1 MRPPYDVRMGIWK
14 RFVRLVRSLF
24 HREESMEQLAT
35 RMDETY
41 REQTRLL
48 QQVRR
53 GVADVATSR
62 KRVEVQLAALRQTE
76 AQLDDEAR
84 QAVSRGD
91 DAAARSALGRKVELE
106 KAETDLAERHASL
119 KAQEDKLQVSAQQVE
134 SGVERFRMRRDTL
147 TARHAAASARSEI
160 NSATTGITAASG
172 ELGQAMAAAERD
184 ARQLEATADAVD
196 EMVAGG
202 VVGRV
207 GEDPH
212 ELELRRFEA
221 QEAEIE
227 SRLAELSSAPGS
239 STPDSSAPPS
249 SREAPD
255 GPDQIQK

>member
-1 MRPPYDVRMGIWK
+1 MGIWK
-14 RFVRLVRSLF
+14 RIVSLVRSLF
-24 HREESMEQLAT
+24 HREESMDQLAT

-84 QAVSRGD
+84 QAVARGD

-106 KAETDLAERHASL
+106 KAEADLTERHASL

-134 SGVERFRMRRDTL
+134 SGVEQFRMRRDTL

-160 NSATTGITAASG
+160 NSATTGIAAASG
-172 ELGQAMAAAERD
+172 EMGQAMAAAERD

-196 EMVAGG
+196 ELVAGG
-202 VVGRV
+202 VVGRA
-207 GEDPH
+207 GEDPRDA
-212 ELELRRFEA
+212 EMRRFEA
-221 QEAEIE
+221 EEAEIE
-227 SRLAELSSAPGS
+227 RQLAELSSTTDTAE
-239 STPDSSAPPS
+239 PPATG
-249 SREAPD
+249 EAKALD

>member
-1 MRPPYDVRMGIWK
+1 MRPPYDEPMGIWK
-14 RFVRLVRSLF
+14 RLVNLVRSLF
-24 HREESMEQLAT
+24 HREESMDQLAT

-84 QAVSRGD
+84 QAVARSD
-91 DAAARSALGRKVELE
+91 DGAARSALGRKVELE
-106 KAETDLAERHASL
+106 KAEADLTERHASL
-119 KAQEDKLQVSAQQVE
+119 KAQEDKLTMSAQSVE
-134 SGVERFRMRRDTL
+134 SGVEQFRMRRDTL

-160 NSATTGITAASG
+160 NSATTGIAAASG
-172 ELGQAMAAAERD
+172 EMGQAMAAAERD

-196 EMVAGG
+196 ELVAGG
-202 VVGRV
+202 VVGRA
-207 GEDPH
+207 GENPRDA
-212 ELELRRFEA
+212 EMRRFEA
-221 QEAEIE
+221 EEAEIE
-227 SRLAELSSAPGS
+227 RQLAELSSTS
-239 STPDSSAPPS
+239 PS
-249 SREAPD
+249 SREATD